1 MENSTSLRFLEASG
15 RPSGTGRPSLT
26 SPRADQERAGQGR
39 KSDRPSDDRAEAAR
53 EERELRRKS
62 RAQADGHKPAAHPA
76 EEEQKPFD
84 ELLEGAKQAPATD
97 GQAPADEQAA
107 QAAPT
112 QPRAGE
118 TAQGASGAKSKK
130 SDAAEPDASL
140 LQVLTDPE
148 TKTPALPLTTLLGG
162 AAPSAAK
169 NARPQPDANAAVAA
183 VAVAPAG
190 NTSEQAASGAV
201 EELPAGFEPVEPN
214 AAPVRVTA
222 ELASTRDASQVAQPM
237 LSTPAST
244 EAAPPVEAKT
254 PPAPPPPADS
264 ERAGEILRQMR
275 VQLSPELRTATIQLS
290 PPELG
295 RISIRMR
302 VERGEL
308 RAHVRAER
316 PETLQALERHV
327 PELKATLESLGIQA
341 REIDLQLGFEQ
352 QGTRQQ
358 PSEPRA
364 NGASGASNESD
375 SQVREHERRLAR
387 TLAAR
392 TGGIDTYA

>member
-26 SPRADQERAGQGR
+26 SPRADQERAGQSR
-39 KSDRPSDDRAEAAR
+39 KSDRSSDDQAQAAR
-53 EERELRRKS
+53 DERELRRKS
-62 RAQADGHKPAAHPA
+62 RAQTDTHKHAPGAAQ
-76 EEEQKPFD
+76 EEQKPFD
-84 ELLEGAKQAPATD
+84 ELLEGAKQAPGTE

-112 QPRAGE
+112 KPAAGE
-118 TAQGASGAKSKK
+118 TAQEANGTKSKK
-130 SDAAEPDASL
+130 GEPAEPDASL
-140 LQVLTDPE
+140 LQVLTDSEP
-148 TKTPALPLTTLLGG
+148 KTLALPLTALPGG

-169 NARPQPDANAAVAA
+169 NARPQPDASAPVTA
-183 VAVAPAG
+183 VAVAAAG
-190 NTSEQAASGAV
+190 SAPEQGASAAV
-201 EELPAGFEPVEPN
+201 EELPAGFELVEAN
-214 AAPVRVTA
+214 DTPVRATS
-222 ELASTRDASQVAQPM
+222 ELASTHDASQLTQPM
-237 LSTPAST
+237 LPAPAST
-244 EAAPPVEAKT
+244 PAAPPVEAKT
-254 PPAPPPPADS
+254 PAAPPLPADN

-352 QGTRQQ
+352 QGTRQE
-358 PSEPRA
+358 PPEPRA
-364 NGASGASNESD
+364 SGAHGVQPSD
-375 SQVREHERRLAR
+375 SQVREHDRRLAR